1 MDNMQWKEQYDKL
14 LTEGKKKGVLIR
26 DSVARTLQAA
36 GAEEREVAQ
45 AILNLHDEGVKIIQK
60 SATREW
66 VESIVVAFV
75 LAMFIREFF
84 FQAFRIPS
92 GSMRN
97 TLLEGD
103 RLLVNKLYYG
113 PKIRFTQKRLPGFT
127 TPQRGDVIVFI
138 YPQDSKRD
146 FIKRLIALGGET
158 VEIKDGDVY
167 VNGKLVEDP
176 RIKNI
181 FYYNYGNALPGEKIR
196 VPAGYYFVLG
206 DNSASSSD
214 SRYWG
219 FVPEN
224 NVVGKAALIYWPPQ
238 RIRFIK

>member
-1 MDNMQWKEQYDKL
+1 MDNMQWKEQYEVL
-14 LTEGKKKGVLIR
+14 RSEGKKKGVLVR
-26 DSVARTLQAA
+26 DAVARTLQAA
-36 GAEEREVAQ
+36 GAGEREIAQ
-45 AILNLHDEGVKIIQK
+45 ALLNLHDEGVKIVQK

-66 VESIVVAFV
+66 VESIVVAFI

-113 PKIRFTQKRLPGFT
+113 PKIRFTTKRLPGFT

-146 FIKRLIALGGET
+146 FIKRLIASGGET

-167 VNGKLVEDP
+167 IDGKLIEDP

-181 FYYNYGNALPGEKIR
+181 YYYNYGNAL
-196 VPAGYYFVLG
+196 
-206 DNSASSSD
+206 
-214 SRYWG
+214 
-219 FVPEN
+219 
-224 NVVGKAALIYWPPQ
+224 
-238 RIRFIK
+238 